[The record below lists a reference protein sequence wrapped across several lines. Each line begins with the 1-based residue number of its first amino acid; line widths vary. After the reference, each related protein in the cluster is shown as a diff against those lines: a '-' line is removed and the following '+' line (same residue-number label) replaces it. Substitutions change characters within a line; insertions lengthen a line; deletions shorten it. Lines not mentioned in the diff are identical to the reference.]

1 MLWKLVVT
9 SWDGVHGKEGGVR
22 MRKPRAATAVVAAAM
37 VGALGFSAPAFA
49 AAGYGAVNVTK
60 DDQAQTVTIG
70 NDAITRTF
78 SFKDKKLKPGKIE
91 NKLDKNGGGSL
102 LPKGLRSS

>member
-1 MLWKLVVT
+1 
-9 SWDGVHGKEGGVR
+9 

-91 NKLDKNGGGSL
+91 NKLDKNGGGVHSCRWL
-102 LPKGLRSS
+102 